1 MYVQVLTIPEAAEK
15 LGISKE
21 QLWHMISSG
30 VIQTLTKDNRLYVCI
45 PDDDKKPKRK
55 KKKKVTESE
64 KTDQYTETRNSIQED
79 RS

>member
-55 KKKKVTESE
+55 KKKVTESE